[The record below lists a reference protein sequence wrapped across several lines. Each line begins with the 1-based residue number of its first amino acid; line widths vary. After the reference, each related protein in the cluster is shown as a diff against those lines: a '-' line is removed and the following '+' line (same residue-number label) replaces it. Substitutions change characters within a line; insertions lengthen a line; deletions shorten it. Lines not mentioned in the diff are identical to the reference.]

1 MEKCATSVGFV
12 QAEFNWE
19 TIKEERV
26 FRKKILIIC
35 MVSTLTTACS
45 MEDISAANKKVSD
58 GASGIMNTLRGS
70 SGSTD
75 NGMPRLSPSQSSKK
89 ESSSN
94 KYDLPVDVDTAAARL
109 KRYYQFISN
118 EEVDSI
124 KKKNANG
131 AWVAS
136 AITGNGQ
143 EWEAMPGSYYKM
155 GSDWGNQDDHL
166 TIEAEKNGAG
176 SRLYIIYRSS
186 SKKILASDS
195 LQQLMQ
201 NIKAVA
207 EGEVR

>member
-1 MEKCATSVGFV
+1 M
-12 QAEFNWE
+12 
-19 TIKEERV
+19 

-124 KKKNANG
+124 KKKNTNG

-155 GSDWGNQDDHL
+155 GSVWGNQDDHL
-166 TIEAEKNGAG
+166 TIEVEKNGAG